1 MWVGGEVIRKY
12 TEEVGDAKYN
22 AVEVKLSAKNQL
34 GQALVEGTGV
44 VYLPEKGFIVGLPI
58 GNPWW

>member
-1 MWVGGEVIRKY
+1 MWVGGEVVRKFS
-12 TEEVGDAKYN
+12 ENVGDAQYN

-34 GQALVEGTGV
+34 GQTLVEGTGV
-44 VYLPEKGFIVGLPI
+44 VYLPEKGFMGGLPV